1 MNSALTMHQ
10 IQVENSLRLL
20 FLMIL
25 TANFT
30 TGQFLRRIFDSSGH
44 FAVFDDHKL
53 YKKMRKKYLDTLKE
67 KGNVC
72 FIKWSR
78 VFLNCAFLIRNL
90 ERLSI
95 SILPHFRFTFFLCSK
110 WTQCNVCRSAI
121 YWCRCMHR
129 QQRNVSILKV
139 KKEKKIKILIIFR
152 SKQKVFDEKKE
163 NSNRDKQIDTV

>member
-1 MNSALTMHQ
+1 MISALTMHQ

-30 TGQFLRRIFDSSGH
+30 TGQILRQIFDSSGH

-53 YKKMRKKYLDTLKE
+53 YKKMRIKYLDPLKE

-95 SILPHFRFTFFLCSK
+95 SILPHFRFTFFCSK
-110 WTQCNVCRSAI
+110 WTQCNVCRSVI

-139 KKEKKIKILIIFR
+139 KEEKKFKFWLFFV
-152 SKQKVFDEKKE
+152 QNKKFSMKKKGE
-163 NSNRDKQIDTV
+163 FEQR

>member
-1 MNSALTMHQ
+1 MNFTLTMHQ
-10 IQVENSLRLL
+10 IQVEISLRLL

-30 TGQFLRRIFDSSGH
+30 TGQFLRQIFDSSGH

-53 YKKMRKKYLDTLKE
+53 YKKMRIKFFDPLKE

-95 SILPHFRFTFFLCSK
+95 PILPHFRFTFSVENEHNVMSVDQSFIDVDVCIDSREMFQFWKWKKKNWNFLLFFL
-110 WTQCNVCRSAI
+110 QN
-121 YWCRCMHR
+121 
-129 QQRNVSILKV
+129 
-139 KKEKKIKILIIFR
+139 KKFPIKKRRIRTEINK
-152 SKQKVFDEKKE
+152 
-163 NSNRDKQIDTV
+163 

>member
-53 YKKMRKKYLDTLKE
+53 YKKMRIKYLDPLKE

-78 VFLNCAFLIRNL
+78 VFSNCAFLIRNL
-90 ERLSI
+90 SRLSI
-95 SILPHFRFTFFLCSK
+95 SILPHFRFNFFVQNEHNVMSVDQSFIDVDVCIDSREMFQFWK
-110 WTQCNVCRSAI
+110 W
-121 YWCRCMHR
+121 
-129 QQRNVSILKV
+129 
-139 KKEKKIKILIIFR
+139 KKKKNWNFDYFSFKTKSFR
-152 SKQKVFDEKKE
+152 WKKRRIRTE
-163 NSNRDKQIDTV
+163 INK